1 MPARGGCAG
10 RQKRRPRK
18 ILNYPCSLWGRKRPK
33 NPKAGRIRR
42 PEESGGR
49 KRPNQAYQMGTRPGC
64 RPGPWPKPDQTRRDS
79 TTVFSVMGSER
90 SPAFL
95 PILLLLSGDIETNPG
110 PWPCPT
116 CQRPYTR
123 RLGSIL
129 CRTCGDWTHRTQRC
143 AGLRQGQEVPPW
155 WVCSSCHPNHGQAAQ
170 PPPKLTSSQTWGGP
184 GGQRPPSITTKQA
197 TGTTPPAKQ

>member
-1 MPARGGCAG
+1 MAVRGTRRDARERSSTTPVLSGAG
-10 RQKRRPRK
+10 R
-18 ILNYPCSLWGRKRPK
+18 GR
-33 NPKAGRIRR
+33 RIRR

-170 PPPKLTSSQTWGGP
+170 PPPNSPPPRHGAAPAANAPLNHHQTGHRHNTAGQTIKL
-184 GGQRPPSITTKQA
+184 I
-197 TGTTPPAKQ
+197 